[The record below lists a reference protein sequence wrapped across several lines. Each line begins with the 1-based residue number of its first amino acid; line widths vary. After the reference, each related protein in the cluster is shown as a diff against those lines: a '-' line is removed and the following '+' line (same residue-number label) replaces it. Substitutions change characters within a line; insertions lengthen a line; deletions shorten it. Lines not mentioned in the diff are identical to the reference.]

1 MMKRNILAVVIPALL
16 VAGAANAAEIYNKN
30 GNKLDFYGKVNA
42 EHDFVT
48 SGDNTNN
55 NDATYAQIG
64 FKGETQ
70 INDQLTGYGQW
81 EYEFKGN
88 RSESQGTDGSKTR
101 LAFAGLKFNEF
112 GSFDYGRNYGIVY
125 DVESY
130 TDMAPSFSGMTWG
143 GNYVDN
149 FMTSRSTGLLTYR
162 NSDFFGLVDGLS
174 LGVQYQGKNDRADV
188 KTSNGDGVGYSL
200 GYDFGEGFGAIASY
214 SNANRTLNQKAD
226 GQGDKAE
233 AWGVGLKYD
242 ANNLYLATTYAET
255 RNTTRT
261 GSSGDAGFANK
272 TQNFEV
278 VAQYQFDFG
287 LRPAISY
294 VQTKGKDLAAVGG
307 FSGGDADL
315 AKFIQ
320 VGTTYYF
327 NKNFNVWADYY
338 INLLDKDTDYAKAV
352 GGLNGN
358 DDMAAVGV
366 TYQF

>member
-81 EYEFKGN
+81 EYRFLANQAENGAQTNKN
-88 RSESQGTDGSKTR
+88 R
-101 LAFAGLKFNEF
+101 LAFAGLKAGDA
-112 GSFDYGRNYGIVY
+112 GSIDYGRNYGIVY

-162 NSDFFGLVDGLS
+162 NSNFFGLVDGLS
-174 LGVQYQGKNDRADV
+174 LGVQYQGKNDRTDV

-226 GQGDKAE
+226 GEGDKAE
-233 AWGVGLKYD
+233 AWGLGLKYD
-242 ANNLYLATTYAET
+242 ANNIYLATTYAET
-255 RNTTRT
+255 VTPPVPVLTVTLASLTKRRTSKLLLSTSSISACVQPSPTCRPKVKTWLPSVASAVAMQIWLNSSRLVPLTTSTKTSTCGLTTTSTCWTKTPTTR
-261 GSSGDAGFANK
+261 K
-272 TQNFEV
+272 
-278 VAQYQFDFG
+278 
-287 LRPAISY
+287 L
-294 VQTKGKDLAAVGG
+294 LAV
-307 FSGGDADL
+307 
-315 AKFIQ
+315 
-320 VGTTYYF
+320 
-327 NKNFNVWADYY
+327 
-338 INLLDKDTDYAKAV
+338 
-352 GGLNGN
+352 
-358 DDMAAVGV
+358 
-366 TYQF
+366 

>member
-81 EYEFKGN
+81 EYRFLANQAEN
-88 RSESQGTDGSKTR
+88 GTQTNKNR
-101 LAFAGLKFNEF
+101 LAFAGLKAGDA
-112 GSFDYGRNYGIVY
+112 GSIDYGRNYGIVY

-162 NSDFFGLVDGLS
+162 NSNFFGLVDGLS
-174 LGVQYQGKNDRADV
+174 LGVQYQGKNDRTDV

-226 GQGDKAE
+226 GEGDKAE

-242 ANNLYLATTYAET
+242 ANNIYLAAQYTQTYNAT
-255 RNTTRT
+255 RV
-261 GSSGDAGFANK
+261 GSLGWANK
-272 TQNFEV
+272 AQNFEA

-287 LRPAISY
+287 LRPSLAYLQS
-294 VQTKGKDLAAVGG
+294 KGKNLGRGYDDEDILKYVDVG
-307 FSGGDADL
+307 A
-315 AKFIQ
+315 
-320 VGTTYYF
+320 TYYF
-327 NKNFNVWADYY
+327 NKNMSTYVDYK
-338 INLLDKDTDYAKAV
+338 INLLDDNQFTRDAGINTDNIVAL
-352 GGLNGN
+352 GL
-358 DDMAAVGV
+358 V
-366 TYQF
+366 YQF

>member
-1 MMKRNILAVVIPALL
+1 
-16 VAGAANAAEIYNKN
+16 
-30 GNKLDFYGKVNA
+30 
-42 EHDFVT
+42 
-48 SGDNTNN
+48 
-55 NDATYAQIG
+55 
-64 FKGETQ
+64 
-70 INDQLTGYGQW
+70 
-81 EYEFKGN
+81 
-88 RSESQGTDGSKTR
+88 
-101 LAFAGLKFNEF
+101 
-112 GSFDYGRNYGIVY
+112 
-125 DVESY
+125 
-130 TDMAPSFSGMTWG
+130 MTWG